1 MTLRNLSLL
10 FISLFILAA
19 CGGGGGGSTPTSS
32 PSAASCSPSTTNLCI
47 TVRETGG
54 GAYGG
59 SVSRDYVVQNSTSAG
74 VANKTL
80 TLNAGT
86 YVFDQTDSTNAASAL
101 HPLRISTTADGTHG
115 GGSEYTTGV
124 TVTGTPGTDGKT
136 TIVINAQTPTTLY
149 YYCSSHAGMGGQIN
163 IVLGNQSGQVEFTE
177 TQ

>member
-1 MTLRNLSLL
+1 MAFRNLSLL
-10 FISLFILAA
+10 VLSLFIIAA
-19 CGGGGGGSTPTSS
+19 CGGGGGSGDSTPPT
-32 PSAASCSPSTTNLCI
+32 ATGCSPSTTNLCI

-59 SVSRDYVVQNSTSAG
+59 NVSRDYVVQNSSSAG
-74 VANKTL
+74 VANKAL

-86 YVFDQTDSTNAASAL
+86 YVFDQTASTNAT
-101 HPLRISTTADGTHG
+101 HPLKISTTTDGTHG

-124 TVTGTPGTDGKT
+124 TVSGTPGTDGKT

-149 YYCSSHAGMGGQIN
+149 YYCSSHSGMGGQIN

>member
-1 MTLRNLSLL
+1 MAFRNLSLL
-10 FISLFILAA
+10 TLSLFIIAA
-19 CGGGGGGSTPTSS
+19 CGGGGGDSPTS
-32 PSAASCSPSTTNLCI
+32 PTATGCSPSTTNLCI

-59 SVSRDYVVQNSTSAG
+59 NVSRDYVVQNSSSAG
-74 VANKTL
+74 VANKAL

-86 YVFDQTDSTNAASAL
+86 YVFDQTASTNAN
-101 HPLRISTTADGTHG
+101 HPLKISTTADGTHG

-124 TVTGTPGTDGKT
+124 TVSGTPGTDGKT
-136 TIVINAQTPTTLY
+136 TIVINAQTPTTLH
-149 YYCSSHAGMGGQIN
+149 YYCSNHPGMGGQIN

>member
-1 MTLRNLSLL
+1 MAFRNLSLL
-10 FISLFILAA
+10 VFSLFIIAA
-19 CGGGGGGSTPTSS
+19 CGGGGGGDSTPDPS
-32 PSAASCSPSTTNLCI
+32 PIGCQPSTTNLCI

-54 GAYGG
+54 GAYGN
-59 SVSRDYVVQNSTSAG
+59 VSRDYVVQNSSSAG
-74 VANKTL
+74 VANKAL

-86 YVFDQTDSTNAASAL
+86 YVFDQTESTNAT
-101 HPLRISTTADGTHG
+101 HPLKISTTNDGTHG

-124 TVTGTPGTDGKT
+124 TVSGTPGTDGKT

-149 YYCSSHAGMGGQIN
+149 YYCSSHSGMGGQIN

>member
-1 MTLRNLSLL
+1 MAFKNLSL
-10 FISLFILAA
+10 FVFSLFIIAA
-19 CGGGGGGSTPTSS
+19 CGGGGGGGSESPTP
-32 PSAASCSPSTTNLCI
+32 PAATGCQPSTTNLCI

-54 GAYGG
+54 GVYGG
-59 SVSRDYVVQNSTSAG
+59 NISRDYVVQNSSSAG
-74 VANKTL
+74 VANKAL

-86 YVFDQTDSTNAASAL
+86 YVFDQTASTNAT

-115 GGSEYTTGV
+115 GGSEYITGV
-124 TVTGTPGTDGKT
+124 TVSGTPGTDGKT

>member
-59 SVSRDYVVQNSTSAG
+59 NVSRDYVVQNSSATAG
-74 VANKTL
+74 VANKAL

-86 YVFDQTDSTNAASAL
+86 YVFDQSGSTNAS
-101 HPLRISTTADGTHG
+101 HPLRISTTNDGTHG
-115 GGSEYTTGV
+115 GGSAYTTGV
-124 TVTGTPGTDGKT
+124 TTSGTPGTDGKT
-136 TIVINAQTPTTLY
+136 TIVINASTPSTLY
-149 YYCSSHAGMGGQIN
+149 YYCSSHSGMGGTIN
-163 IVLGNQSGQVEFTE
+163 IVIGNQSDQVEFTE
-177 TQ
+177 TN

>member
-1 MTLRNLSLL
+1 MAFRNLSLL
-10 FISLFILAA
+10 VFSLFIIAA
-19 CGGGGGGSTPTSS
+19 CGGGGGSESTTP
-32 PSAASCSPSTTNLCI
+32 PAATGCSPSTTNLCI

-54 GAYGG
+54 GAYGN
-59 SVSRDYVVQNSTSAG
+59 VSRDYVVQNSSSAG
-74 VANKTL
+74 VANKAL

-86 YVFDQTDSTNAASAL
+86 YVFDQTESTNAT

-115 GGSEYTTGV
+115 GGSEFTTGV
-124 TVTGTPGTDGKT
+124 TVSGTPGTDGKT

-149 YYCSSHAGMGGQIN
+149 YYCSSHSGMGGQIN

>member
-1 MTLRNLSLL
+1 MAFRNLSLL
-10 FISLFILAA
+10 VLSLFIIAA
-19 CGGGGGGSTPTSS
+19 CGGGGGSTP
-32 PSAASCSPSTTNLCI
+32 PSATSCSPSTTNLCI

-54 GAYGG
+54 GAYGN
-59 SVSRDYVVQNSTSAG
+59 VSRDYVVQNSSSAG

-86 YVFDQTDSTNAASAL
+86 YVFDQSGSTNAT
-101 HPLRISTTADGTHG
+101 HPLRISTTNDGTHG

-149 YYCSSHAGMGGQIN
+149 SVSYTHLTLPTNA
-163 IVLGNQSGQVEFTE
+163 
-177 TQ
+177 

>member
-1 MTLRNLSLL
+1 MAFRNLSLL
-10 FISLFILAA
+10 VLSLFIIAA
-19 CGGGGGGSTPTSS
+19 CGGGGGGGESPTPPTHTG
-32 PSAASCSPSTTNLCI
+32 CSPSTTNLCI

-59 SVSRDYVVQNSTSAG
+59 NVSRDYVVQNSSSAG

-86 YVFDQTDSTNAASAL
+86 YVFDQTASTNAG

-124 TVTGTPGTDGKT
+124 TVSGTPGTDGKT

-149 YYCSSHAGMGGQIN
+149 YYCSSHSGMGGKIN

>member
-1 MTLRNLSLL
+1 MTLRNSSLF

-19 CGGGGGGSTPTSS
+19 CGGGGGGGGSTPTSS

-59 SVSRDYVVQNSTSAG
+59 SVSRDYVVQNSSSAG
-74 VANKTL
+74 VANKAL

-86 YVFDQTDSTNAASAL
+86 YVFDQTESTNAT

>member
-1 MTLRNLSLL
+1 MAFRNLSLL
-10 FISLFILAA
+10 VFSLFIIAA
-19 CGGGGGGSTPTSS
+19 CGGGGGSESTTP
-32 PSAASCSPSTTNLCI
+32 PAATGCSPSTTNLCI

-54 GAYGG
+54 GAYGN
-59 SVSRDYVVQNSTSAG
+59 VSRDYVVQNSSSAG
-74 VANKTL
+74 VVNKAL

-101 HPLRISTTADGTHG
+101 HPLRISTTNDGTHG

-124 TVTGTPGTDGKT
+124 TVSGTPGTDGKT

-149 YYCSSHAGMGGQIN
+149 YYCSSHSGMGGQIN

>member
-1 MTLRNLSLL
+1 MAFRNLSLL
-10 FISLFILAA
+10 VFSLFIIAA
-19 CGGGGGGSTPTSS
+19 CGGGGGSESTTP
-32 PSAASCSPSTTNLCI
+32 PAATGCSPSTTNLCI

-54 GAYGG
+54 GAYGN
-59 SVSRDYVVQNSTSAG
+59 VSRDYVVQNSSSAG
-74 VANKTL
+74 VANKAL

-101 HPLRISTTADGTHG
+101 HPLRISTTNDGTHG

-124 TVTGTPGTDGKT
+124 TVSGTPGTDGKT